1 MKEFD
6 GAWTNYFDDFVIVGK
21 ADELA
26 SVNGSIKFVFKA
38 LGWLFA
44 EDGDKAPDFSHSVSA
59 LGVQINVQDMHAGTV
74 TIDNTS
80 GRKSDLTQLLSRIRG
95 KLQFASGQFAGRI
108 ARKSLH
114 VVTKHAYSICG
125 SELDDDIV
133 KSLKLHNVVYFI
145 EYTQDTPA
153 MSLMHF
159 RASGQ
164 CWSAAMARCSNT
176 FRRRFMLNS
185 SR

>member
-1 MKEFD
+1 MGDPCEEFD
-6 GAWTNYFDDFVIVGK
+6 GAWTNYFDDSVTVGK
-21 ADELA
+21 ADERA

-44 EDGDKAPDFSHSVSA
+44 EDGDKSLDFSHSVSA

-80 GRKSDLTQLLSRIRG
+80 GRKSDLTQLLSRIDALRLRG

-114 VVTKHAYSICG
+114 VVTKHAYSTCG
-125 SELDDDIV
+125 TDLDDDIV
-133 KSLKLHNVVYFI
+133 KPLKLHNVVYFI
-145 EYTQDTPA
+145 EYTQDT
-153 MSLMHF
+153 SSF
-159 RASGQ
+159 KIQ
-164 CWSAAMARCSNT
+164 CLVRVY
-176 FRRRFMLNS
+176 
-185 SR
+185 